1 MVPRHMDERATRL
14 TSPAAQTLRPQM
26 GTGPPSPASGSLTA
40 LPPSRFFAQVLCRL
54 APGGPREL
62 PALALGVLLAHRP
75 DTVAPIPFSEPRLRA
90 LCPPSWNAKPRLIL
104 GKSFQ
109 IAHDKFV
116 FSFWDDLLLSGLGVV
131 LGTYG
136 LWVLTL
142 QEPELLE
149 EEGPCL

>member
-1 MVPRHMDERATRL
+1 MI
-14 TSPAAQTLRPQM
+14 PAAGQGFPAYTLNNANL
-26 GTGPPSPASGSLTA
+26 GTIRTPALDAFPLPCSLSLTT
-40 LPPSRFFAQVLCRL
+40 SR
-54 APGGPREL
+54 
-62 PALALGVLLAHRP
+62 
-75 DTVAPIPFSEPRLRA
+75 
-90 LCPPSWNAKPRLIL
+90 
-104 GKSFQ
+104 KSFQ